1 MKIKKSLGRFVW
13 NLLVWFIVATA
24 LLIMLFSYL
33 STKAMLTTRNETSQK
48 GAVNTLVESNN
59 NLHSSINQELE
70 KIASTSV
77 FSKSNY
83 NSKDVRYA
91 LKMAKKG
98 NVTMEQIE
106 FGSTNGETITFVKLP
121 SGFDPRERP
130 WYKGAIKK
138 NGDVFWTSPYEDA
151 GTGKMLTTAAIA
163 VKDKQG
169 QIIGVLGIDLSY
181 AGVQKTISGLN
192 IGRTGSVT
200 LVSKSG
206 TIIASQ
212 GKSKKYTFKSG
223 KSISK
228 NVVFKAIKAAKQKQG
243 TLKVKNSDTSQ
254 ILYNKKGDEW
264 SFSVVDKN
272 DLQTELHTLL
282 MISIITMLVLVLI
295 VSFYA
300 LYASK
305 FIRETVAIYIQHFE
319 AASKGKFTKING
331 PEENGKPF
339 SVVLNPK
346 ELGRRFSN
354 PDENGHEFNKI
365 SFHYNKMVDAVGRV
379 IDSVQK
385 ESGTVADKSESLLSL
400 SQQTSKATEEV
411 AQAITGVAEV
421 TTSQAQE
428 TSDSVSQ
435 LKNLTTII
443 GDLGI
448 KINRMM
454 KHSQNSGKMNQ
465 ENLELSNHV
474 ADNWKDEL
482 AKTRELGE
490 GIRDLNKQVQNVNKI
505 VSVISGITQQTNLLA
520 LNASIEAASAG
531 EAGKGFAVVATEIR
545 KLSDQSKMS
554 TKEIIDILGK
564 IRNNADDI
572 ANKMNVSIEGGEKQ
586 TKLIDQAITSSRNVF
601 DINQELILGIK
612 EIEQASQ
619 KIEKIQTK
627 VQTSLENIAASTEEN
642 SAGTEEVSANS
653 EEVQASMEEFTNY
666 VAQLQAS
673 SASLKKVIEKFDFK
687 K

>member
-1 MKIKKSLGRFVW
+1 MKSKKSLGRFVW

-33 STKAMLTTRNETSQK
+33 STKNMLTTRNESSQK
-48 GAVNTLVESNN
+48 GAVNTLVASNN
-59 NLHSSINQELE
+59 DLHTSINQELE
-70 KIASTSV
+70 GLASSSV
-77 FSKSNY
+77 FTKTNY

-98 NVTMEQIE
+98 NVAMKQIE
-106 FGSTNGETITFVKLP
+106 FGSTNGEMITFVKLP

-130 WYKGAIKK
+130 WYKGAIQKD
-138 NGDVFWTSPYEDA
+138 GEVFWTSPYKDA

-163 VKDKQG
+163 VKNNQG
-169 QIIGVLGIDLSY
+169 KIVGVLGIDLSY
-181 AGVQKTISGLN
+181 SGVQKTISGLN

-200 LVSKSG
+200 LVSKNG

-212 GKSKKYTFKSG
+212 GKSEKYTFNSG
-223 KSISK
+223 KSITK
-228 NVVFKAIKAAKQKQG
+228 NIVFKALKAAKQKQG
-243 TLKVKNSDTSQ
+243 TLKVKNSDTAQ
-254 ILYNKKGDEW
+254 IVYNKNGNEW
-264 SFSVVDKN
+264 SFSVVDQN

-282 MISIITMLVLVLI
+282 MISIVTMLVLIII

-305 FIRETVAIYIQHFE
+305 FIKETVSIYIQHFE
-319 AASKGKFTKING
+319 AASKGKLTKISYSN
-331 PEENGKPF
+331 ENKNF
-339 SVVLNPK
+339 FRIIFHPK
-346 ELGRRFSN
+346 ELGHRFSK
-354 PDENGHEFNKI
+354 PDENGHEFNQI
-365 SFHYNKMVDAVGRV
+365 SFHYNRMVDAVGRV

-385 ESGTVADKSESLLSL
+385 ESVTVADKSESLLSL

-428 TSDSVSQ
+428 TSDSVGQ
-435 LKNLTTII
+435 LETLTTII
-443 GDLGI
+443 DNLGI
-448 KINRMM
+448 KIENMM

-465 ENLELSNHV
+465 ENLTLSNHV
-474 ADNWKDEL
+474 ANNWEDEL
-482 AKTRELGE
+482 AKTKELGE
-490 GIRDLNKQVQNVNKI
+490 SIKDLNKQVQNVNKI

-545 KLSDQSKMS
+545 KLSDQSKTS
-554 TKEIIDILGK
+554 TKEISDILGK
-564 IRNNADDI
+564 IRNDADEI
-572 ANKMNVSIEGGEKQ
+572 ANKMNDSIEGGEKQ
-586 TKLIDQAITSSRNVF
+586 TKLIEQAITSSKNVF
-601 DINQELILGIK
+601 DVNQELIFGIK
-612 EIEQASQ
+612 EVEEASQ
-619 KIEKIQTK
+619 KIEKIQHK

-653 EEVQASMEEFTNY
+653 EEVQASMEEFTNH

-673 SASLKKVIEKFDFK
+673 STTLKKVIEKFDFK